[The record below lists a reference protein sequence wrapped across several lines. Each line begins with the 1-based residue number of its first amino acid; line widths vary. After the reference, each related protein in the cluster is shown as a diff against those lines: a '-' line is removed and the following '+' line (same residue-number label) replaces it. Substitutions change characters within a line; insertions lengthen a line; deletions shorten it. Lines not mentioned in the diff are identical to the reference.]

1 MAGAGITEAKL
12 MNKPFLGFIFC
23 CLAVFPGCGDK
34 SASQA
39 GKPTAAASVLAP
51 EDLGPAPNFVLPTPD
66 GTMVSFAD
74 FQGKIVLVDFWAT
87 WCPPCQEE
95 VPGFVDLYN
104 RYQDKGLVIIGI
116 SVDEGGVERVKEFMK
131 EYSVNYPIVMAND
144 EVIRAFGGIRGL
156 PTTFLVNAQGRIV
169 KRYVGFRSMKEF
181 EKDISNF
188 LLTSS

>member
-1 MAGAGITEAKL
+1 MVYIL
-12 MNKPFLGFIFC
+12 IFC

-34 SASQA
+34 SASQT
-39 GKPTAAASVLAP
+39 GKPTTAASVLAP
-51 EDLGPAPNFVLPTPD
+51 EDLGPAPDFILPTPD
-66 GTMVSFAD
+66 GVTVSFSD
-74 FQGKIVLVDFWAT
+74 FQGKTVLVDFWAT
-87 WCPPCQEE
+87 WCPPCQDEI
-95 VPGFVDLYN
+95 PGFVDLYN
-104 RYQDKGLVIIGI
+104 RYHDKGLVIIGI

-156 PTTFLVNAQGRIV
+156 PTTFWVNAQGRIV
-169 KRYVGFRSMKEF
+169 KRYVGFHSMKEF